1 MLGNIFKFKP
11 KKVLGIDI
19 GTSSIKVV
27 ELSRRG
33 KTKKLENYGELGTLI
48 FNDKPFRVFEKDT
61 LFLSDQDI
69 AKAIQII
76 CEEAGIQIKEA
87 VFSIPDF
94 CSFFTSFQLPVMD
107 EEEINEAIR
116 YEVRSY
122 IPVPLSEVTLDWVIT
137 EGTASKTPL
146 KILVVAVLNDVI
158 TQYQKIA
165 DLAGLK
171 VKILEPETFALARS
185 SVRKEDAKKIISL
198 IDIGARSTT
207 CNILEQGVLKI
218 SYSFNMGSNE
228 LTQLLAKSLNIG
240 YNKAEVIKRK
250 RGLILESDDTGEKN
264 IKEIL
269 LPLLDSIIREIKK
282 TFRDFYTNE
291 GKEIEKIILGGGIA
305 LMPGLKDYLAG
316 ELQKEVEITNPF
328 WNIVYLPLLEEVLRK
343 KGPSYAIAVG
353 LASKGFE

>member
-1 MLGNIFKFKP
+1 
-11 KKVLGIDI
+11 
-19 GTSSIKVV
+19 
-27 ELSRRG
+27 
-33 KTKKLENYGELGTLI
+33 
-48 FNDKPFRVFEKDT
+48 
-61 LFLSDQDI
+61 
-69 AKAIQII
+69 
-76 CEEAGIQIKEA
+76 
-87 VFSIPDF
+87 
-94 CSFFTSFQLPVMD
+94 
-107 EEEINEAIR
+107 
-116 YEVRSY
+116 
-122 IPVPLSEVTLDWVIT
+122 
-137 EGTASKTPL
+137 
-146 KILVVAVLNDVI
+146 
-158 TQYQKIA
+158 
-165 DLAGLK
+165 
-171 VKILEPETFALARS
+171 
-185 SVRKEDAKKIISL
+185 
-198 IDIGARSTT
+198 
-207 CNILEQGVLKI
+207 
-218 SYSFNMGSNE
+218 MGSNE

-240 YNKAEVIKRK
+240 YNKAEAIKRK